1 MEQKSTL
8 TPDPEIRRLELL
20 RDYAILDTP
29 GEPAFDRIVAEAAR
43 LLGAPMAA
51 VTLVSEERCWFK
63 ARHGIL
69 PTELPRQQSL
79 CGYAFR
85 SSGTFV
91 VPDAGADSR
100 FNALPLVAD
109 SGVRFYV
116 GVPLT
121 VPEGHSLGT
130 LCVLDQ
136 VPRRPTAIQIECLQA
151 LAGQVVTELVA
162 RRRANPT
169 PAKPLKPRRT
179 VLVVDDEE
187 AVRTLL
193 RVLLDRR
200 GAETI
205 LAENGADALVKFNE
219 HRSEIAVVLTDI
231 DMPTMGG
238 LDLIRALR
246 TEEASPAVVVMCGRM
261 DDSLLSQLS
270 AEKVA
275 CVLPKPFSI
284 SEIEAVIALLPAAT

>member
-1 MEQKSTL
+1 
-8 TPDPEIRRLELL
+8 
-20 RDYAILDTP
+20 
-29 GEPAFDRIVAEAAR
+29 
-43 LLGAPMAA
+43 MAA
-51 VTLVSEERCWFK
+51 VTFVSEDRCWFK
-63 ARHGIL
+63 ARHGL
-69 PTELPRQQSL
+69 LVNEVPRHQSL

-91 VPDAGADSR
+91 VSDTLADAR
-100 FNALPLVAD
+100 FKALPLVTE
-109 SGVRFYV
+109 SGVRFYI

-121 VPEGHSLGT
+121 IPEGHSLGT

-136 VPRRPTAIQIECLQA
+136 VPRQPTAIQIECLQA
-151 LAGQVVTELVA
+151 LAGHAVTELVA
-162 RRRANPT
+162 RRRANTAPAQR
-169 PAKPLKPRRT
+169 AKPKRT

-200 GAETI
+200 GAETV
-205 LAENGADALVKFNE
+205 LAENGADALTKFNE

-246 TEEASPAVVVMCGRM
+246 TEEPPPAVVVMCGRM
-261 DDSLLSQLS
+261 DDSLLTQLS
-270 AEKVA
+270 AERVA